1 MAPDR
6 IALFGYA
13 HVPWVAKNQRMIPG
27 TALPDA
33 ALRADMAARAAAVL
47 EAAGYVPVGLDHFA
61 LPDDALARAA
71 RSGRLRRNFQGYTTD
86 DAATLVGL
94 GATAIGRTPSGFV
107 QNIAETGAW
116 ARAVRAGRL
125 PVARGV
131 ALDDDDRLRGQVI
144 ERLLCDGTADTGA
157 LGARFGLR
165 PGWCDAE
172 FLRLAELAAD
182 GLVTLDN
189 GRVTLT
195 AAGRPLARVV
205 ASVFDRYLAASTARH
220 SVAV

>member
-13 HVPWVAKNQRMIPG
+13 HVPWVAKNQRMIPEA
-27 TALPDA
+27 ALPDA
-33 ALRADMAARAAAVL
+33 VARADMAARAAAAL

-61 LPDDALARAA
+61 LPGDALARAA
-71 RSGRLRRNFQGYTTD
+71 RTGRLRRNFQGYTTD
-86 DAATLVGL
+86 DAAALIGL
-94 GATAIGRTPSGFV
+94 GATAIGRTPCGFV
-107 QNIAETGAW
+107 QNVAETGAW
-116 ARAVRAGRL
+116 ARAVHAGRL
-125 PVARGV
+125 PVARGLE
-131 ALDDDDRLRGQVI
+131 LDDDDRLRGQVF
-144 ERLLCDGTADTGA
+144 ERLLCDGTADTAA
-157 LGARFGLR
+157 LGSGFGLG
-165 PGWCDAE
+165 PGWCDDELA
-172 FLRLAELAAD
+172 RLAKLAAD
-182 GLVTLDN
+182 GLVTIDD